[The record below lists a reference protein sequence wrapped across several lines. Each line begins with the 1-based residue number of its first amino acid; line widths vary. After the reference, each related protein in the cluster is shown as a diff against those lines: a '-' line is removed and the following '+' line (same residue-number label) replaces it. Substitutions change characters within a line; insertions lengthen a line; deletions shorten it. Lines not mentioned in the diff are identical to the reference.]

1 MQQSLSAVLF
11 PGYRRRVLG
20 LLLLAPDQA
29 LHGRE
34 IARRTGLQSGT
45 VLREL
50 NRLVDAGL
58 LKREKRGNQSLYGAD
73 RDCPIFEEVA
83 GILRKTSGAADV
95 IAGAL
100 GPLSDR
106 IESAFI
112 YGSFAKGT
120 ARAGSDIDVLIVGAA
135 QLGAVIDALYP
146 VQARVGREINPKVF
160 SSREWNAK
168 LKAKSAFATELQA
181 NPKIVLI
188 GDKDES
194 EKPSRRKS

>member
-146 VQARVGREINPKVF
+146 VQAQVGREINPKVF

-168 LKAKSAFATELQA
+168 LKARSAFATELQA

-194 EKPSRRKS
+194 EKPRRRKS